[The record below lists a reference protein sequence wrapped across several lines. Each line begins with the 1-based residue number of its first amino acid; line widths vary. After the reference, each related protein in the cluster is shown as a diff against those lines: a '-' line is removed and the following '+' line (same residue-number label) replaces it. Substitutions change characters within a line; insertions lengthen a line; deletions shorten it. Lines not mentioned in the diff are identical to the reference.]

1 MDSIQ
6 NDIVYNTLNACLCF
20 LRTRS
25 LVLIALNMQNSQNPK
40 PGTDCA
46 KHAELSEPAAES

>member
-25 LVLIALNMQNSQNPK
+25 RVLTALNIQNSQNPK
-40 PGTDCA
+40 TGTDCA

>member
-25 LVLIALNMQNSQNPK
+25 RVLIALNMQNSQNPQQS
-40 PGTDCA
+40 PDCA
-46 KHAELSEPAAES
+46 ESVAGS